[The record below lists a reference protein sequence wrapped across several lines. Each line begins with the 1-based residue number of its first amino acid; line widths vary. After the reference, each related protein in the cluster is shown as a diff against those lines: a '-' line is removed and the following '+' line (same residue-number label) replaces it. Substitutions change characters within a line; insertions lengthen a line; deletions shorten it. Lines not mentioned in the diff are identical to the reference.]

1 MDTVG
6 LKSRYGVCAAVNKLA
21 VGSFW
26 QQRTQIL
33 MNLKQARIAVFSIV
47 RGVVDTKKIKR
58 AK

>member
-47 RGVVDTKKIKR
+47 RGVIDAEKI
-58 AK
+58 